1 MINTITSDVIF
12 AADHFVMVTTI
23 ETTYSPSKEEA
34 EDTAWER
41 LVDEYGVDWVNSTK
55 KLINKVSV
63 E

>member
-1 MINTITSDVIF
+1 MGNIQADVIF
-12 AADHFVMVTTI
+12 SADHFVMVTTI

-41 LVDEYGVDWVNSTK
+41 LVDEYGVDWVNATK
-55 KLINKVSV
+55 KFINKVSV

>member
-1 MINTITSDVIF
+1 MISDVIF

-23 ETTYSPSKEEA
+23 ESNYDMDMRSA
-34 EDTAWER
+34 EHAAWER

-55 KLINKVSV
+55 KLINTVSV